1 MSRRVVI
8 TGLGPV
14 TPIGIGADV
23 FHAAQLEG
31 LSGVRPITRFDASE
45 MTVRFAGE
53 VDFDPSLWIEAREL
67 KRIDRYAQLALAATA
82 LALEHAGLDPNDLEP
97 DRVAT
102 AIGSGIGGMETWEVQ
117 SRIFVERGPSRL
129 SPFFIP
135 TMIAN
140 MGAAQVAMRYGFSG
154 PSTTTVTAC
163 ASGADAI
170 GAAMRMIQ
178 HSEAD
183 VALAGGS
190 EANVTAMSIGGFAA
204 MRALSTRNTDPS
216 AASRPFSR
224 DRDGFI
230 VAEGAAVLVL
240 ESFEHAKARGAN
252 ILAELIGFGR
262 SSDAHH
268 ITEPHP
274 EGRGATGA
282 MLNALR
288 DANLEAS
295 RIGYL
300 NAHGT
305 STPLGDRAETIAI
318 KRVFAD
324 HAKRL
329 AISSTKSMTGHT
341 LGAAGAIEA
350 VATVQALSS
359 GFLPPTIN
367 LTEPDPEL
375 DLDFIPLEAR
385 VKRVTHALSNSFA
398 FGGHNTSLLFSIL

>member
-67 KRIDRYAQLALAATA
+67 KRIDRYAQLALAAAA
-82 LALEHAGLDPNDLEP
+82 LALEHAGLDPNNLEP

-102 AIGSGIGGMETWEVQ
+102 AIGSGIGGMETWEAQ

-170 GAAMRMIQ
+170 GTAA
-178 HSEAD
+178 
-183 VALAGGS
+183 
-190 EANVTAMSIGGFAA
+190 
-204 MRALSTRNTDPS
+204 
-216 AASRPFSR
+216 
-224 DRDGFI
+224 
-230 VAEGAAVLVL
+230 
-240 ESFEHAKARGAN
+240 
-252 ILAELIGFGR
+252 
-262 SSDAHH
+262 
-268 ITEPHP
+268 
-274 EGRGATGA
+274 
-282 MLNALR
+282 
-288 DANLEAS
+288 
-295 RIGYL
+295 
-300 NAHGT
+300 
-305 STPLGDRAETIAI
+305 
-318 KRVFAD
+318 
-324 HAKRL
+324 
-329 AISSTKSMTGHT
+329 
-341 LGAAGAIEA
+341 
-350 VATVQALSS
+350 
-359 GFLPPTIN
+359 
-367 LTEPDPEL
+367 
-375 DLDFIPLEAR
+375 
-385 VKRVTHALSNSFA
+385 
-398 FGGHNTSLLFSIL
+398 

>member
-53 VDFDPSLWIEAREL
+53 VDFNPSHWIEAREL
-67 KRIDRYAQLALAATA
+67 KRIDRYAQLALAAAA

-102 AIGSGIGGMETWEVQ
+102 AIGSGIGGMETWEAQ

-178 HSEAD
+178 HHEAD

-204 MRALSTRNTDPS
+204 MRALSTRNAEPS

-224 DRDGFI
+224 DRDGFV

-240 ESFEHAKARGAN
+240 ESFEHAKTRGAN

-274 EGRGATGA
+274 EGRGAAGA

-288 DANLEAS
+288 DANIEAS

-398 FGGHNTSLLFSIL
+398 FGGHNTSLLFSTL

>member
-1 MSRRVVI
+1 MSRRVVV

-14 TPIGIGADV
+14 TPIGIGADA

-31 LSGVRPITRFDASE
+31 RSGVRSISRFDAAE
-45 MTVRFAGE
+45 MSVRFAGE
-53 VDFDPSLWIEAREL
+53 VDFDPSLWIGSREL
-67 KRIDRYAQLALAATA
+67 RRIDRYAQLALVSAA
-82 LALEHAGLDPNDLEP
+82 LALEHAGLDPNNLERE
-97 DRVAT
+97 RVAT
-102 AIGSGIGGMETWEVQ
+102 AIGSGIGGMETWEAQ
-117 SRIFVERGPSRL
+117 SRIFIERGPSRL

-140 MGAAQVAMRYGFSG
+140 MGAAQIAMRYGFSG

-178 HSEAD
+178 YNEAD
-183 VALAGGS
+183 VAIAGGT
-190 EANVTAMSIGGFAA
+190 EADITAMSVGGFAA
-204 MRALSTRNTDPS
+204 MRALSTRNDDPTG
-216 AASRPFSR
+216 ASRPFSR
-224 DRDGFI
+224 DRDGFV

-240 ESFEHAKARGAN
+240 ESLEHARARGAN
-252 ILAELIGFGR
+252 ILAELVGFGR
-262 SSDAHH
+262 SSDAYH

-274 EGRGATGA
+274 EGKGAARA

-318 KRVFAD
+318 KQVFAQ
-324 HAKRL
+324 HAIRL

-350 VATVQALSS
+350 VVSVQALMS
-359 GFLPPTIN
+359 GVLPPTIN
-367 LTEPDPEL
+367 LSDPDPEL

-385 VKRVTHALSNSFA
+385 SKRVTHALSNSFA
-398 FGGHNTSLLFSIL
+398 FGGHNTSLIFAVL

>member
-1 MSRRVVI
+1 
-8 TGLGPV
+8 
-14 TPIGIGADV
+14 
-23 FHAAQLEG
+23 
-31 LSGVRPITRFDASE
+31 
-45 MTVRFAGE
+45 
-53 VDFDPSLWIEAREL
+53 
-67 KRIDRYAQLALAATA
+67 
-82 LALEHAGLDPNDLEP
+82 
-97 DRVAT
+97 
-102 AIGSGIGGMETWEVQ
+102 
-117 SRIFVERGPSRL
+117 
-129 SPFFIP
+129 
-135 TMIAN
+135 MIAN
-140 MGAAQVAMRYGFSG
+140 MGAARVAMRYGFSG

-170 GAAMRMIQ
+170 GTAMRMIQ
-178 HSEAD
+178 HNEAD

-204 MRALSTRNTDPS
+204 MRALSTRNDHP
-216 AASRPFSR
+216 AQASRPFSR
-224 DRDGFI
+224 DRDGFV

-274 EGRGATGA
+274 EGRGAAVA

-385 VKRVTHALSNSFA
+385 VTRVSHALSNSFA
-398 FGGHNTSLLFSIL
+398 FGGHNTSLLFSTL

>member
-53 VDFDPSLWIEAREL
+53 VDFNPSHWIEAREL
-67 KRIDRYAQLALAATA
+67 KRIDRYAQLALAAAA
-82 LALEHAGLDPNDLEP
+82 LALEHAGLDPNNLEP

-102 AIGSGIGGMETWEVQ
+102 AIGSGIGGMETWEAQ

-170 GAAMRMIQ
+170 GTAMRMIQ
-178 HSEAD
+178 HHEAD

-204 MRALSTRNTDPS
+204 MRALSTRNANPS

-224 DRDGFI
+224 DRDGFV

-274 EGRGATGA
+274 EGRGSAGA

-288 DANLEAS
+288 DANLAAS

-367 LTEPDPEL
+367 LTEPDPDL